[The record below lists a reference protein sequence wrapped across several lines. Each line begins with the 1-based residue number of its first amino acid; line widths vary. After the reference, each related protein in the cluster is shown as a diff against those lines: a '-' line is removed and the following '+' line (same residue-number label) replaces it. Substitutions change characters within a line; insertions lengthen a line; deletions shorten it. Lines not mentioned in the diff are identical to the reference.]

1 MKLLKNATI
10 YAPQYLGKKDLLLAS
25 DKIVLIDDDLSAY
38 QSHKEI
44 ECYDLSDK
52 IIVPGYID
60 NHVHIT
66 GGGME
71 QGYNSRVIESFLSA
85 FTTCGVTSVVGLL
98 GTDGITRNMESLI
111 AKAKALKMEGLS
123 VYALCGSYAYPPK
136 TLTDDIEKDI
146 LMIEEVIGVKCAMSD
161 HRSSNITSSQL
172 IEIGAKAY
180 RAGMLSNKAGI
191 VTIHM
196 GDGKKGL
203 ACLFE
208 ALENCDLPARVFLPT
223 HMLRNDKLIKEGQK
237 LISLGGNIDC
247 TISDKEDMEKLL
259 SIINDDSI
267 DHISISSDAFGSM
280 PKFDKD
286 GNCIGLTYANCSY
299 LHQTIK
305 YLANEIGLEKAL
317 KLLTV
322 NPARILKLSN
332 KGKIMAGYDSDL
344 LVLDSK
350 LDIESVLLK
359 GKWAIYDHKIM
370 LKGKF
375 E

>member
-25 DKIVLIDDDLSAY
+25 DKIVLIDDDLSTY
-38 QSHKEI
+38 QNHQEI

-98 GTDGITRNMESLI
+98 GTDGITRSMESLI

-196 GDGKKGL
+196 GDGKK
-203 ACLFE
+203 
-208 ALENCDLPARVFLPT
+208 
-223 HMLRNDKLIKEGQK
+223 
-237 LISLGGNIDC
+237 
-247 TISDKEDMEKLL
+247 
-259 SIINDDSI
+259 
-267 DHISISSDAFGSM
+267 
-280 PKFDKD
+280 
-286 GNCIGLTYANCSY
+286 
-299 LHQTIK
+299 
-305 YLANEIGLEKAL
+305 
-317 KLLTV
+317 
-322 NPARILKLSN
+322 
-332 KGKIMAGYDSDL
+332 
-344 LVLDSK
+344 
-350 LDIESVLLK
+350 
-359 GKWAIYDHKIM
+359 
-370 LKGKF
+370 
-375 E
+375 

>member
-1 MKLLKNATI
+1 MKLLKNATL

-98 GTDGITRNMESLI
+98 GTDGITRSMESLI

-123 VYALCGSYAYPPK
+123 VYALCGSYAYPPN

-305 YLANEIGLEKAL
+305 YLANEIGLEKTL

-350 LDIESVLLK
+350 LDIESVLLR

>member
-146 LMIEEVIGVKCAMSD
+146 LMIEEVIGVKFAMSD

-172 IEIGAKAY
+172 IEIGSKAY

-305 YLANEIGLEKAL
+305 YLANEIGLEKTL

-350 LDIESVLLK
+350 LDIESVLLR

>member
-1 MKLLKNATI
+1 
-10 YAPQYLGKKDLLLAS
+10 
-25 DKIVLIDDDLSAY
+25 
-38 QSHKEI
+38 
-44 ECYDLSDK
+44 
-52 IIVPGYID
+52 
-60 NHVHIT
+60 
-66 GGGME
+66 ME

-98 GTDGITRNMESLI
+98 GTDGITRSMESLI

-305 YLANEIGLEKAL
+305 YLANEIGLEKTL

-344 LVLDSK
+344 LVLDNK
-350 LDIESVLLK
+350 LDIESVLLR
-359 GKWAIYDHKIM
+359 GKWAIYDHQIM